1 MQRGSSCQHLMGPL
15 TNRMGKLAEL
25 PICPC
30 PRAGPRGQGSSGLAG
45 RGQHW
50 GLKTHR
56 TGLCPP
62 LLGRFRWPWRGGG
75 AGGGE
80 GCGGGPLPASQGDAE
95 LSAACADRP
104 ADRPLRALGTI
115 TNPLGRRRLETSICC
130 WKVVTAA
137 ASPPPCSLHQA
148 PLHLPGLPCPA
159 QHSTCRLGSLGHA
172 PRRGQGWRTRHGVE
186 DASRRRTEPGPRH
199 REEEGGWRLH
209 QGIRDL
215 VFKGAEPGSG
225 EARRSWSWKVA
236 KAAQHVNAPKATDL
250 SAGRWRRAGF
260 NAK

>member
-115 TNPLGRRRLETSICC
+115 TNPLGRQRLETSICC

-137 ASPPPCSLHQA
+137 ASPPPCGLHQA

-159 QHSTCRLGSLGHA
+159 QHSTCRLGSLGTRPTTW
-172 PRRGQGWRTRHGVE
+172 PRLE
-186 DASRRRTEPGPRH
+186 DASRGGRRQPQADRARPETQGGGGRLAAAPGDQGLGVQGGRAWVWGG
-199 REEEGGWRLH
+199 EVLELEGGE
-209 QGIRDL
+209 GCPAC
-215 VFKGAEPGSG
+215 KCA
-225 EARRSWSWKVA
+225 
-236 KAAQHVNAPKATDL
+236 
-250 SAGRWRRAGF
+250 
-260 NAK
+260 